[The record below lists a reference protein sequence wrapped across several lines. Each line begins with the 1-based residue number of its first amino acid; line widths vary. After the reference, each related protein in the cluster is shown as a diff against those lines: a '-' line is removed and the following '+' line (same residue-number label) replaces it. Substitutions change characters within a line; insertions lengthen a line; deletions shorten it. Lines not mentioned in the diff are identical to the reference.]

1 MKKSVFGGTGGG
13 NRLVY
18 KGRDDYFFT
27 YFRFYTVMI
36 SDGRNNWQKK
46 NDCLFSELASGR
58 IRHGGQQGYD
68 INSIANRH
76 NTQRRRDYTGRYVTC
91 QHVTVAAALKLRLEI
106 LRMKPL
112 QLEAVEY
119 NLSPTKFESL
129 YPLPPCYLPI
139 TSPSLS
145 VRQHGGYRPL
155 NLSLTPPTTRLSSRL
170 PRSSL
175 KFSSVVRITP
185 AICSAAA
192 DRHPITCL

>member
-46 NDCLFSELASGR
+46 NDCLFSELASGG

-68 INSIANRH
+68 INSIANCH

-112 QLEAVEY
+112 QLEAVKY

-129 YPLPPCYLPI
+129 YPLPLATFLLPARLCLSVSTVDI
-139 TSPSLS
+139 VRSIFPSLPP
-145 VRQHGGYRPL
+145 RPA
-155 NLSLTPPTTRLSSRL
+155 SH
-170 PRSSL
+170 
-175 KFSSVVRITP
+175 P
-185 AICSAAA
+185 ACQG
-192 DRHPITCL
+192 PV